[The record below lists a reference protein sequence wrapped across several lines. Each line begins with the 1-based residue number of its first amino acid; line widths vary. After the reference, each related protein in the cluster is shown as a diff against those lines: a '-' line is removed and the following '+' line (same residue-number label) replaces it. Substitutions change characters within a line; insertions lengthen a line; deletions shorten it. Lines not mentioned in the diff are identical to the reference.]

1 MRGYRAE
8 PKRLPSFERNRLV
21 AKPLPYPTFNE
32 RQRFVQAGADIF
44 RQQADDAV
52 ATPLKEPVL
61 APCPAIRIEIGQ
73 LGRHVQH
80 DRQLVHGI
88 QEIVHPCADGDIHVH
103 VVVDAH
109 LALAVVQTVEPSG
122 KLRQPS
128 LPRDWRSKEERIK
141 ENYVPNLFLQ
151 RFSKALDLL
160 ATVVQDNGRTSF
172 FHDRKHVLH
181 F

>member
-1 MRGYRAE
+1 M
-8 PKRLPSFERNRLV
+8 
-21 AKPLPYPTFNE
+21 
-32 RQRFVQAGADIF
+32 
-44 RQQADDAV
+44 
-52 ATPLKEPVL
+52 
-61 APCPAIRIEIGQ
+61 
-73 LGRHVQH
+73 
-80 DRQLVHGI
+80 
-88 QEIVHPCADGDIHVH
+88 
-103 VVVDAH
+103 
-109 LALAVVQTVEPSG
+109 QTVE
-122 KLRQPS
+122 PS

>member
-1 MRGYRAE
+1 MTKIVVL
-8 PKRLPSFERNRLV
+8 PLPSHLYKCEGSGRIPKSPPFGKDGLV
-21 AKPLPYPTFNE
+21 AK
-32 RQRFVQAGADIF
+32 
-44 RQQADDAV
+44 
-52 ATPLKEPVL
+52 
-61 APCPAIRIEIGQ
+61 
-73 LGRHVQH
+73 
-80 DRQLVHGI
+80 
-88 QEIVHPCADGDIHVH
+88 
-103 VVVDAH
+103 
-109 LALAVVQTVEPSG
+109 
-122 KLRQPS
+122 PS

>member
-1 MRGYRAE
+1 
-8 PKRLPSFERNRLV
+8 
-21 AKPLPYPTFNE
+21 
-32 RQRFVQAGADIF
+32 
-44 RQQADDAV
+44 
-52 ATPLKEPVL
+52 
-61 APCPAIRIEIGQ
+61 
-73 LGRHVQH
+73 
-80 DRQLVHGI
+80 
-88 QEIVHPCADGDIHVH
+88 
-103 VVVDAH
+103 
-109 LALAVVQTVEPSG
+109 VQTVEPSG

-141 ENYVPNLFLQ
+141 ENYVPNRFLQ